1 MSRGVV
7 MPDTGNGNRPTCSDN
22 SNKGREF
29 ERVLPGRPLARPAEG
44 TPRLLRPS
52 RLMSVRTS
60 SVSLPQPNCSDNRD
74 HLRPACSM
82 RARNWPSWWLGAQDY
97 LNSVMRKSPP
107 TPKPILDP
115 GVLVIAIAIPPS
127 KANTPTTAIVD
138 RLTLPRKRLDRS

>member
-1 MSRGVV
+1 
-7 MPDTGNGNRPTCSDN
+7 
-22 SNKGREF
+22 
-29 ERVLPGRPLARPAEG
+29 
-44 TPRLLRPS
+44 
-52 RLMSVRTS
+52 
-60 SVSLPQPNCSDNRD
+60 
-74 HLRPACSM
+74 M

-138 RLTLPRKRLDRS
+138 RLTLPRKRLDRSQVASLDAQRLRARLMLLAPLLSPAGSSRVFVQRI